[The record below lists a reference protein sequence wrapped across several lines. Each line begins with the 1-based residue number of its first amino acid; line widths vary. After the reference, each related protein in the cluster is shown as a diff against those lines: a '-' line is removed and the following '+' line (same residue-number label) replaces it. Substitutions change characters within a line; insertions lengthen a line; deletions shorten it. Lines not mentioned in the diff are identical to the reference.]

1 MTVSK
6 QAVGKNEL
14 TWLADGAGAHGDAP
28 RSPEEVSD
36 ALSGNFHFRAERDDA
51 PGLRPPQLGALH
63 ALLAARTVEPDEP
76 MTVVMPTGTGKT
88 ETMLAM
94 FAVDPQ
100 RTLVMV
106 PSDALRQQI
115 AGKFQTLGVLPA
127 AEVVEGD
134 FLTPVVAVMR
144 SGLNTVE
151 ECDALALPCN
161 VLVTTSAALAKC
173 SPDAMARLV
182 EVFDQLIVDEAHHVA
197 ARTWKAVADAFASK
211 PVMQFTAT
219 PFREDGQYMGGKVK
233 YAYPLRLAQ
242 RDGYFATINYRA
254 ITDIGDADRSLAT
267 AALQQ
272 LREDLEAGFDHVLMA
287 RVNNIPRA
295 TGVLELYSEI
305 APDLNPVRVD
315 SRMAKRAQRDA
326 LRVLRERGTRVI
338 VCVDMLGEGFDL
350 PALKVAAIHDPH
362 KSLAV
367 TLQFVGRFARAG
379 GEELG
384 EASVFVPRVAG
395 DLDDR
400 LLRLYGEDSD
410 WNVIIR
416 DLTEAEVAQEQERS
430 DFEAGFGSVPA
441 EVAMRSIQPKMSTVV
456 YRSPNLQWN
465 SEQVLA
471 VFPEEELL
479 TKRIAVNGADHVL
492 WFVTAERI
500 AVPWGEFTTFTEMV
514 HHLYVVHCDVDAG
527 LMYINSS
534 YKESMHDALARAVGG
549 DEVSLIK
556 GDVVYRVLGRVQRRV
571 PTNVGVLDA
580 VNRNRRFSM
589 HVGADVLAGFG
600 PGAAQKARTNIYA
613 HGYLNGSRVSFGAS
627 RKGRVWS
634 HRVAPDMYTWVKWA
648 RSVGETLVDETISL
662 ESVMNGFIIP
672 TAATT
677 RPPLVPLGVAWP
689 HEIVGTVSE
698 ARQVSYEAVSHPLI
712 DLNLAITSFND
723 AGPIEFDA
731 ESDDWRVSYR
741 MDFGDDGP
749 VVVPIAGD
757 AEITVPSGVVSLSQ
771 FMTTAGLTV
780 FFEKE
785 ALLSPDG
792 YLMQP
797 DRTHPRYS
805 ADELNV
811 VDWGGVDIQ
820 REMQGPDRDPGS
832 IQHRAIELLRAEADW
847 DVIVDDHGSGEA
859 ADVVL
864 LRREDQRLT
873 ICLVHCKGAGGAAP
887 GARVGDLYEVCGQ
900 ATKSYK
906 ARSDAQLVMR
916 KLLRRETKRQ
926 QTGAS
931 GFIVGTAGDLIRLSQ
946 SARLL
951 DVDVTVVIAQPG
963 LSKAAMTNA
972 QAELLACT
980 ELYLNE
986 TYSSRLRVLCSD

>member
-6 QAVGKNEL
+6 RAVGKNDI
-14 TWLADGAGAHGDAP
+14 TWLSEGAGSHGDAP
-28 RSPEEVSD
+28 RTPEEVCS
-36 ALSGNFHFRAERDDA
+36 ALSGNFHFRAARDEA

-63 ALLAARTVEPDEP
+63 ALLAARTVEPDDP

-88 ETMLAM
+88 ETMLAV
-94 FAVDPQ
+94 FAVDPR

-115 AGKFQTLGVLPA
+115 AGKFQTLGVLPD
-127 AEVVEGD
+127 AEVVDGD

-144 SGLNTVE
+144 SGLSTVE

-161 VLVTTSAALAKC
+161 VLVATAAALAKC
-173 SPDAMARLV
+173 SPEATARFV
-182 EVFDQLIVDEAHHVA
+182 EVFDQLVVDEAHHVA

-267 AALQQ
+267 AAVQQ
-272 LREDLEAGFDHVLMA
+272 LETTLRPGSTTCSWRGLTTS
-287 RVNNIPRA
+287 RA
-295 TGVLELYSEI
+295 PPTILELYGEI

-315 SRMAKRAQRDA
+315 SRMAKKAQREA
-326 LRVLRERGTRVI
+326 LGVLRERGTRVI

-395 DLDDR
+395 DIDDR

-465 SEQVLA
+465 PERVLA
-471 VFPEEELL
+471 VFSEEELL
-479 TKRIAVNGADHVL
+479 TKRIAVNGADNVL

-500 AVPWGEFTTFTEMV
+500 PVPWGEFTTFTEMV
-514 HHLYVVHCDVDAG
+514 HHLYVVHCDLDGG

-534 YKESMHDALARAVGG
+534 SKENMHEALARAVGG
-549 DEVSLIK
+549 DDVTLIK

-600 PGAAQKARTNIYA
+600 PGAAQKSRTNIYA

-648 RSVGETLVDETISL
+648 RSVGETLVDETINL

-672 TAATT
+672 TAAIT
-677 RPPLVPLGVAWP
+677 RPPLVPLGLEWP
-689 HEIVGTVSE
+689 YEIVGTVSE
-698 ARQVSYEAVSHPLI
+698 ARRVSNQGVAHPLI
-712 DLNLAITSFND
+712 DLDLAITSFND
-723 AGPIEFDA
+723 AGPIEFDV

-741 MDFGDDGP
+741 MDFGEDGP
-749 VVVPIAGD
+749 VVAPVAGD
-757 AEITVPSGVVSLSQ
+757 AEITMPSGVISLSQ
-771 FMTTAGLTV
+771 FMTSAGLTV

-797 DRTHPRYS
+797 DRTRPRYS

-811 VDWGGVDIQ
+811 VDWDGVNIQ
-820 REMQGPDRDPGS
+820 LEVQGPDRDPQS
-832 IQHRAIELLRAEADW
+832 IQHRAIELLRAEAEW

-859 ADVVL
+859 ADIVL
-864 LRREDQRLT
+864 LRREDQTLRV
-873 ICLVHCKGAGGAAP
+873 CLVHCKGAGGAAP

-906 ARSDAQLVMR
+906 ARSDVELVMR

-926 QTGAS
+926 QAGAT
-931 GFIVGTAGDLIRLSQ
+931 GFITGTASDLIRLLQ
-946 SARLL
+946 TARLL
-951 DVDVTVVIAQPG
+951 DADVTVVIAQPG
-963 LSKAAMTNA
+963 LSKAAMTNP